1 MISERQSLAS
11 TSIPKLALAA
21 VLALALLHLSYSL
34 PHEPRSTSTCTE
46 AKVPQ
51 PSDGGYIHGALLLL
65 AASSAGIAFS
75 MILVNRRSESLDRF
89 VQLSKMFGI
98 GVLLSTAWIHLLP
111 SAFEQFSNPSL
122 DPYWKQYGTNHVGLF
137 ALIATFVVQ
146 RIEFSAKS
154 AISQLTARL
163 DARTTIQMEPADAPC
178 EETPLITLATPPS
191 YAGNKEI
198 TVVLLEIGI
207 LFHSA
212 IMGVTLGVSPSDAFS
227 KLIVPICF
235 HQLFEGMAL
244 GVLVGGLNVSKSH
257 KRVLWGLY
265 PIATPIAVGIGA
277 AIRTTYNPDSP
288 VIILAQ
294 GILEALSAG
303 ILFYNTYVELM
314 SEEVVH
320 SVKFHT
326 YSQGFKQV
334 CFLAM
339 YLGAASMAIVGI
351 WV

>member
-1 MISERQSLAS
+1 MFSERRSLAS
-11 TSIPKLALAA
+11 TSLPKLALAA
-21 VLALALLHLSYSL
+21 VLALALLHLSFTLS
-34 PHEPRSTSTCTE
+34 HQSRSTSVAT
-46 AKVPQ
+46 AQLPQ
-51 PSDGGYIHGALLLL
+51 PTDGGYIHGALLLL
-65 AASSAGIAFS
+65 AASSTGIAFS
-75 MILVNRRSESLDRF
+75 MILVNHRSESLDGF

-122 DPYWKQYGTNHVGLF
+122 DPYWKEYGTNHVGLF
-137 ALIATFVVQ
+137 ALIATFIVQ
-146 RIEFSAKS
+146 RIEFSAKN
-154 AISQLTARL
+154 AMSQLNARL
-163 DARTTIQMEPADAPC
+163 DARTSIQMESGDAPC
-178 EETPLITLATPPS
+178 EETPLIAPATSSS
-191 YAGNKEI
+191 YPGNKEV

-277 AIRTTYNPDSP
+277 AIRSIYNPDSP
-288 VIILAQ
+288 AIILAQ

-320 SVKFHT
+320 SLKFHT
-326 YSQGFKQV
+326 YSHGFKQV